1 MSARLPGPSSAP
13 IVDVLIA
20 GGGLAGLS
28 LALASGGALSVTLA
42 DPGFARPAGSD
53 AGSNASSDDRAFA
66 IAAAGRR
73 MLAALG
79 VWEAVSDGAEPIT
92 QMVITDSRTRDVVR
106 PVYLTFGEPE
116 LAGDGV
122 RADAPSPSEPFAHM
136 VMSAVMTRALTEACR
151 AAGVRLAGAAVQL
164 AEPPGAGL
172 AQAVVGGDGLR
183 ARLLVAADGKRSS
196 IRGRAGIGWIGT
208 DYAQS
213 GIVMTVGH
221 ERPHGGR
228 AFEHFLPAGPF
239 AVLPLPDAA
248 DGAHRSSL
256 VWTERHEDAANIA
269 ALGADDL
276 LEELETRFGHQLGTL
291 RVLSRPKAYPL
302 SLGIARS
309 FIGHRLALLGD
320 AAHVIHPIAGQGL
333 NLGLKDAAS
342 LAEAVIEAA
351 RLGLDIGSTEALK
364 PYERARRA
372 DTVTMAAVTDG
383 LNRLFSND
391 LPPLRLARDLGLG
404 LVDRMGPLKDRLIA
418 QASEARGG
426 PRLLRGEPI

>member
-1 MSARLPGPSSAP
+1 M
-13 IVDVLIA
+13 
-20 GGGLAGLS
+20 
-28 LALASGGALSVTLA
+28 
-42 DPGFARPAGSD
+42 
-53 AGSNASSDDRAFA
+53 
-66 IAAAGRR
+66 
-73 MLAALG
+73 
-79 VWEAVSDGAEPIT
+79 
-92 QMVITDSRTRDVVR
+92 
-106 PVYLTFGEPE
+106 
-116 LAGDGV
+116 
-122 RADAPSPSEPFAHM
+122 
-136 VMSAVMTRALTEACR
+136 
-151 AAGVRLAGAAVQL
+151 
-164 AEPPGAGL
+164 
-172 AQAVVGGDGLR
+172 
-183 ARLLVAADGKRSS
+183 
-196 IRGRAGIGWIGT
+196 
-208 DYAQS
+208 
-213 GIVMTVGH
+213 
-221 ERPHGGR
+221 
-228 AFEHFLPAGPF
+228 
-239 AVLPLPDAA
+239 PDAA
-248 DGAHRSSL
+248 GGVHRSSL